1 MENYDELFRK
11 MVAVLFGCV
20 LCWLIGHL
28 FASCS
33 PGRQVTGSSH
43 RVDTVYAVKTVRDT
57 ERVSDSVIVR
67 VTAKGNTA
75 YKIKEVWRDRERTR
89 WRVDTVYKTK
99 EMWRERERVRWRVDT
114 VYKAAVRTDTIMV
127 PVAVERKASP
137 WERVVYK
144 AADETWSFLKTLGLI
159 GVLVV
164 AVVLARG
171 RLTRRK
177 E

>member
-11 MVAVLFGCV
+11 MVAVLVGCV
-20 LCWLIGHL
+20 HCWLIGHL

-43 RVDTVYAVKTVRDT
+43 RTDTVYAVKTVRDT
-57 ERVSDSVIVR
+57 ARVSDSVVVR
-67 VTAKGNTA
+67 VTAKG
-75 YKIKEVWRDRERTR
+75 
-89 WRVDTVYKTK
+89 DTVYKTK
-99 EMWRERERVRWRVDT
+99 EVWRARERVRWRVDT
-114 VYKAAVRTDTIMV
+114 VYKAAVRTDTIRV

-144 AADETWSFLKTLGLI
+144 AANETWSFLKTLGLI

-164 AVVLARG
+164 AVVLAR
-171 RLTRRK
+171 RSLTRRK

>member
-11 MVAVLFGCV
+11 MVAVLVGCV

-33 PGRQVTGSSH
+33 PGRQMTGSSSH

-57 ERVSDSVIVR
+57 ERVSDSVVVR

-75 YKIKEVWRDRERTR
+75 YKIKEVWRERERAR
-89 WRVDTVYKTK
+89 WSVDTVYK
-99 EMWRERERVRWRVDT
+99 VVI
-114 VYKAAVRTDTIMV
+114 RTDTIRV
-127 PVAVERKASP
+127 PVAVERKTSP

-144 AADETWSFLKTLGLI
+144 AANETWSFLKTLGLI

-164 AVVLARG
+164 AVALAR
-171 RLTRRK
+171 RSLTRRK

>member
-11 MVAVLFGCV
+11 MVAALVGCV

-43 RVDTVYAVKTVRDT
+43 RTDTVYAVKTVRDT
-57 ERVSDSVIVR
+57 ARVTDSVIVR
-67 VTAKGNTA
+67 VTAKGDTV
-75 YKIKEVWRDRERTR
+75 YKIKEV
-89 WRVDTVYKTK
+89 
-99 EMWRERERVRWRVDT
+99 WRERERVRWRVDT
-114 VYKAAVRTDTIMV
+114 VYKAAVRTDTIRV
-127 PVAVERKASP
+127 PVAAERKASP

-144 AADETWSFLKTLGLI
+144 AANETWSFLKTLGFI

-164 AVVLARG
+164 AVVLAR
-171 RLTRRK
+171 RSLIRRK

>member
-1 MENYDELFRK
+1 MENYDELFKK

-33 PGRQVTGSSH
+33 PGRQVTGSSSH

-57 ERVSDSVIVR
+57 ARVSDSVVVR
-67 VTAKGNTA
+67 VTAKGDTV
-75 YKIKEVWRDRERTR
+75 YKIKEV
-89 WRVDTVYKTK
+89 
-99 EMWRERERVRWRVDT
+99 WRERERVRWRVDT
-114 VYKAAVRTDTIMV
+114 AYKAAVRTDTIRV
-127 PVAVERKASP
+127 PVAAERKVP
-137 WERVVYK
+137 LWERVVYK

>member
-57 ERVSDSVIVR
+57 ARVSDSVIVR
-67 VTAKGNTA
+67 VTAKG
-75 YKIKEVWRDRERTR
+75 
-89 WRVDTVYKTK
+89 DTVYKTK
-99 EMWRERERVRWRVDT
+99 EVWRERERVRWRVDT
-114 VYKAAVRTDTIMV
+114 VYKAAVRTDTIRV
-127 PVAVERKASP
+127 PVAVERKVP
-137 WERVVYK
+137 LWDRVTEK
-144 AADETWSFLKTLGLI
+144 ITDELWDLTKTLGLI
-159 GVLVV
+159 GLMI
-164 AVVLARG
+164 AAAAWAR
-171 RLTRRK
+171 RSLTRRK

>member
-1 MENYDELFRK
+1 MENYDELFKK
-11 MVAVLFGCV
+11 MVAALFGCV

-28 FASCS
+28 FASCT

-43 RVDTVYAVKTVRDT
+43 RMDTVYAVKTVRDT
-57 ERVSDSVIVR
+57 VRVSDSVVVR

-75 YKIKEVWRDRERTR
+75 YKIKEVWRERERTR
-89 WRVDTVYKTK
+89 WRVDTVYKVVI
-99 EMWRERERVRWRVDT
+99 R
-114 VYKAAVRTDTIMV
+114 ADTIRV
-127 PVAVERKASP
+127 PVTVERKASP

-144 AADETWSFLKTLGLI
+144 AANETWSFLKTLGLI

-164 AVVLARG
+164 AVVLAR
-171 RLTRRK
+171 RSLTRRK

>member
-1 MENYDELFRK
+1 M
-11 MVAVLFGCV
+11 
-20 LCWLIGHL
+20 
-28 FASCS
+28 
-33 PGRQVTGSSH
+33 
-43 RVDTVYAVKTVRDT
+43 YAVKTVRDT

-75 YKIKEVWRDRERTR
+75 YKIKEVWRERDRDR
-89 WRVDTVYKTK
+89 WRVDTVYK
-99 EMWRERERVRWRVDT
+99 VVI
-114 VYKAAVRTDTIMV
+114 RTDTIRV
-127 PVAVERKASP
+127 PVAVERKVP
-137 WERVVYK
+137 LWERVVYK
-144 AADETWSFLKTLGLI
+144 AANETWSFLKTLGLI

>member
-11 MVAVLFGCV
+11 MVAALFGCV

-43 RVDTVYAVKTVRDT
+43 RTDTVYAVKTVRDT
-57 ERVSDSVIVR
+57 ARVTDSVV
-67 VTAKGNTA
+67 VMVSAKG
-75 YKIKEVWRDRERTR
+75 
-89 WRVDTVYKTK
+89 DTVYKTK
-99 EMWRERERVRWRVDT
+99 EVWRERERVRWRVDT
-114 VYKAAVRTDTIMV
+114 VYKAAVRTDTIRV
-127 PVAVERKASP
+127 PVAAERKVP
-137 WERVVYK
+137 LWERVVYK
-144 AADETWSFLKTLGLI
+144 AANETWSFLKTLGLI

-164 AVVLARG
+164 AVVLAR
-171 RLTRRK
+171 RSLIRRK

>member
-11 MVAVLFGCV
+11 MVAALVGCM

-43 RVDTVYAVKTVRDT
+43 RTDTVYAVKTVRDT
-57 ERVSDSVIVR
+57 ARVTDSVIVM
-67 VTAKGNTA
+67 VTAKG
-75 YKIKEVWRDRERTR
+75 
-89 WRVDTVYKTK
+89 DTVYKTK
-99 EMWRERERVRWRVDT
+99 EVWRERERVRWRVDT
-114 VYKAAVRTDTIMV
+114 VYKAAVRTDTIRV
-127 PVAVERKASP
+127 PVTVERKVP
-137 WERVVYK
+137 LWERVTEK
-144 AADETWSFLKTLGLI
+144 IADELWNFTKTLGLI
-159 GVLVV
+159 GLLIAAV
-164 AVVLARG
+164 ALARG

>member
-1 MENYDELFRK
+1 MGSTEMVRNIKTLTMENYEELFKK
-11 MVAVLFGCV
+11 MVAVLVGCV

-43 RVDTVYAVKTVRDT
+43 RTDTVYAVKTVRDT
-57 ERVSDSVIVR
+57 ARVSDSVVVR
-67 VTAKGNTA
+67 VTAKG
-75 YKIKEVWRDRERTR
+75 
-89 WRVDTVYKTK
+89 DTVYKTK
-99 EMWRERERVRWRVDT
+99 EVWRARERVRWRVDT
-114 VYKAAVRTDTIMV
+114 VYKAAVRADTIRV
-127 PVAVERKASP
+127 PVTVERKASP

-144 AADETWSFLKTLGLI
+144 AANETWSFLKTLGLI

-164 AVVLARG
+164 AVVLAR
-171 RLTRRK
+171 RSLTRRK